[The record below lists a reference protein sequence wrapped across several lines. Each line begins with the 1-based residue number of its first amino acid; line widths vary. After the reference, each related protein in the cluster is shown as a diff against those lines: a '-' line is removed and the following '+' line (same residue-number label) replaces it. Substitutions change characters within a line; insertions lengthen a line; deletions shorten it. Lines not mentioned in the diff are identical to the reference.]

1 MNKLAAGL
9 SALALALVPSFA
21 SVASAGEMG
30 IDDPQRGAYYEA
42 LAGKKVV
49 FVPLSLGFDLTDGWY
64 AGMKNSLEPLGISVD
79 VRDPNWSTEA
89 GARAI
94 SSLIAEKPDA
104 IVVHNPD
111 VQTYAKLLRRAEK
124 RGIRVLQINMKS
136 AYSTDT
142 FVGADY
148 VDIGRRAAEAVVEK
162 CGKGT
167 SGKVAIVQGVLTAAA
182 SAYQLRGISQV
193 FDKHPEITIVSNQAA
208 DWDASKARAITE
220 TTLQQHD
227 DLCAIIGF
235 WDGMDVGTG
244 AAVKEAGKD
253 KDIFIVT
260 SGGGGKA
267 GCDNLKNGVFD
278 LDISYDVPGQAR
290 DLSNAIKSL
299 FQSKSK
305 PGENGYSLYTKLQ
318 MLTPETL
325 DKYRTFGACWTV
337 DALSSM

>member
-1 MNKLAAGL
+1 MTTITTKL
-9 SALALALVPSFA
+9 SALALAIALPITGA
-21 SVASAGEMG
+21 ARAEEMG
-30 IDDPQRGAYYEA
+30 MNDPQRGSFYDA
-42 LAGKKVV
+42 LEGKKVV

-64 AGMKNSLEPLGISVD
+64 AGMKNQLEPVGVTVD

-111 VQTYAKLLRRAEK
+111 VQTYAKLLRKAEE

-136 AYSTDT
+136 AYSTDA

-148 VDIGRRAAEAVVEK
+148 IDIGRRAANAVVEK
-162 CGKGT
+162 CGAGT

-182 SAYQLRGISQV
+182 SAYQLRGISEV
-193 FDKHPEITIVSNQAA
+193 FDAHPEIKVVSNQAA

-227 DLCAIIGF
+227 DLCGIIGF

-244 AAVKEAGKD
+244 AAVKEAGRED
-253 KDIFIVT
+253 DIFIVT

-267 GCDNLKNGVFD
+267 GCDNLESGVFD

-290 DLSNAIKSL
+290 DLSNAIKGL
-299 FQSKSK
+299 FQTGYEA
-305 PGENGYSLYTKLQ
+305 GEYEYSLYTKLQ
-318 MLTPETL
+318 MLTPDTL
-325 DKYRTFGACWTV
+325 DKYRNFGACWTV
-337 DALSSM
+337 DGLSSM